1 MAFLHF
7 SFNPNE
13 TFLGTIM
20 IRTKFDRQLGD
31 KAASKNDIGFVEKN
45 QSIKIQCI
53 VHCKSKGK
61 IKTLKHGKPNLLQL

>member
-1 MAFLHF
+1 
-7 SFNPNE
+7 
-13 TFLGTIM
+13 M
-20 IRTKFDRQLGD
+20 IRTKFDPQLGD
-31 KAASKNDIGFVEKN
+31 KAASKNDIGFVEKNQSN

>member
-20 IRTKFDRQLGD
+20 IRTKFDPQLGD